1 MGLPDTYV
9 LPENYNEAY
18 HLAGDG
24 VVVPVV
30 RFLAQHVLEPLLKS
44 RIVEKRKKAA

>member
-1 MGLPDTYV
+1 MGIPDSYQ
-9 LPENYNEAY
+9 LPERYNESY

-30 RFLAQHVLEPLLKS
+30 RFLESQLFIRLVATAHQRGQE
-44 RIVEKRKKAA
+44 AA

>member
-1 MGLPDTYV
+1 MGLPDSYQ

-24 VVVPVV
+24 VVVPAV
-30 RFLAQHVLEPLLKS
+30 RFLAKHVLERLV
-44 RIVEKRKKAA
+44 IGVAVER